1 MAGHLSTAAHRCGG
15 KLHHPQQQHS
25 KQGLAGSL
33 ALPGVDTPL
42 DLSQP
47 AARLF
52 GIELAGLQGSSQQ
65 AIDAL
70 KMQQQQ
76 QQDEQV
82 GLLLYKQLWCCNCKL
97 LAGNSCAKDAAAA
110 ARGVLGSTCTIP

>member
-1 MAGHLSTAAHRCGG
+1 MASHLATAAHRCGG

-42 DLSQP
+42 DLSHP

-52 GIELAGLQGSSQQ
+52 GIEVAGLQGASQQ
-65 AIDAL
+65 EVDAL

-76 QQDEQV
+76 QQQDQV
-82 GLLLYKQLWCCNCKL
+82 CA
-97 LAGNSCAKDAAAA
+97 AG
-110 ARGVLGSTCTIP
+110 